1 MQGIVGRA
9 QASSCHSNLLLVTV
23 KYINKDT
30 VQFLAQQ
37 MSSIHEEEQ
46 DNVVAIFFVSFVV

>member
-1 MQGIVGRA
+1 MQGIVGRV
-9 QASSCHSNLLLVTV
+9 QVSSFHSNLLLVTV

-30 VQFLAQQ
+30 VQFLAEQ

-46 DNVVAIFFVSFVV
+46 DNLVAIFFVSFVV